1 MVNNAQDKRTVRS
14 DLIETTRSLLVGP
27 LAIDEVIE
35 SAPVDTYLTG
45 ILWPRGTSADAV
57 DDDEGSTGAGG
68 DDPSA
73 DSAVPGYRTIR
84 PCSIGITLAVRAGA
98 SLTIDLGTT
107 ARYEPR
113 DETAT
118 SVEGKREAPD
128 ATKALVLKTDSVQ
141 GNAGSAAGGPDGQ
154 QKPRKVWAR
163 RELGYSLSLAADG
176 GSKTYSEKNFDRR
189 DGTKVED
196 RALSVHV
203 RRRAGPKQYV
213 FTITLINEEDDSPGA
228 SSRHVKCLFQAEL
241 IVRAHIGEAPAIE
254 PRPLPPPDKSDRE
267 ALANALLYREV
278 REFAAGHGIAV
289 TWDDAAQDNV
299 IDEVKTSWMPRTVV
313 PGTSADGHS
322 LLGSFRNAWPDAL
335 RAAWLGAETARE
347 SVTQALDAFAAC
359 YGQWIKASL
368 EPRIAQFGE
377 ELDSAARA
385 NFDRC
390 VSAHM
395 RIRDGVT
402 VLRENPAAWTAFA
415 LANAAMDRQ
424 SNFPG
429 KGDSRRPLVWRP
441 FQLAFMLLVIPGLVD
456 PGREDRGCMDL
467 LWFPTGGGKTEA
479 YLALTAFQIFYRR
492 LTHESRRAVGGVDVL
507 MRYTLR
513 LLTVQQFQRAAAL
526 ISACDFIRQSDSRLG
541 DARITLGLYVGGDAT
556 PNNMEAARKAIAEEH
571 ANQAPSS
578 TPRQLLQCPV
588 CGSDLP
594 ATALVADAVQPKV
607 NIRCVKPDCET
618 AGNPLP
624 VLTVDEEIY
633 AAPPS
638 LLIGTVDKFAQIPR
652 RTDIRRLF
660 SLDGGEPP
668 GLIIQDELHLISGPL
683 GSMAGLYET
692 VIDTFCTRGEVRPK
706 VIGSTA
712 TIGHAEPQVRALF
725 DRSVLQFP
733 PPGFDSS
740 DSFYAVR
747 DTAGPDRIYVG
758 VPTAGRSPK
767 FALQALVSS
776 LLQAASYL
784 KEKKDAELGNIDPY
798 WTCVAYF
805 NSLRELG
812 GAYVLM
818 QDDVPRQMQ
827 FLSSRLDMGR
837 RELQNLPVEL
847 SSRRSSRELPELL
860 QALSGT
866 LEDFEADPLEKPEPK
881 DTVLA
886 SNMISV
892 GVDVPRLGLM
902 VVNGQPKSTAE
913 YIQASSRV
921 GRGIPGLVFTLC
933 NSGRPRDLSHFEH
946 FHSYHGALYKSVEAT
961 SVTPWSPRARDKA
974 LHAVV
979 ASLVRHLVTGM
990 SGDEDAVNFDG
1001 SDPIVQQLI
1010 TDIVRRAATATDA
1023 QQAEDTAED
1032 LQAIID
1038 EWSHR
1043 SADARTTTGRM
1054 RYWIKKA
1061 PFGKTADHL
1070 MCAAEEAAP
1079 GGYQAWPT
1087 PNTMREVEP
1096 SSAFVLRTF
1105 RSKQEGK

>member
-1 MVNNAQDKRTVRS
+1 MVNNAKDKRAVRT
-14 DLIETTRSLLVGP
+14 DLVDLTRSLLVGP
-27 LAIDEVIE
+27 LAVDEVIE

-68 DDPSA
+68 DDPGA
-73 DSAVPGYRTIR
+73 DSAVPGYRAIR
-84 PCSIGITLAVRAGA
+84 PCSIGITLAVRVGAG
-98 SLTIDLGTT
+98 LKIDLGTT
-107 ARYEPR
+107 ARYELQ
-113 DETAT
+113 DETT
-118 SVEGKREAPD
+118 IPVEGNRESPD
-128 ATKALVLKTDSVQ
+128 ATKAVALKSDSEQ
-141 GNAGSAAGGPDGQ
+141 DKAGSAASGTDAQ
-154 QKPRKVWAR
+154 KKPRKVWAR

-176 GSKTYSEKNFDRR
+176 GSKTYSEKLFDRR

-203 RRRAGPKQYV
+203 RRRAGPEQYV

-228 SSRHVKCLFQAEL
+228 ASRDAKCLFQTEL
-241 IVRAHIGEAPAIE
+241 IVRAQIGDAHAIE
-254 PRPLPPPDKSDRE
+254 PRPLSPPDKSDWE
-267 ALANALLYREV
+267 ALTNALLYRDV

-289 TWDDAAQDNV
+289 TWDSGQDNA
-299 IDEVKTSWMPRTVV
+299 IGEVRTSWMPGTVV
-313 PGTSADGHS
+313 PGTSAAGHS
-322 LLGSFRNAWPDAL
+322 LLSGFRDVWPDAL
-335 RAAWLGAETARE
+335 RAAWLGTETARE
-347 SVTQALDAFAAC
+347 SVNQALDAFVAC
-359 YGQWIKASL
+359 YGQWIEASL
-368 EPRIAQFGE
+368 EPRLGQFGE
-377 ELDSAARA
+377 ELGSAARA

-390 VSAHM
+390 VSAHTRM
-395 RIRDGVT
+395 RDGVN

-424 SNFPG
+424 SNFPS

-479 YLALTAFQIFYRR
+479 YLALTAFQIFHRR
-492 LTHESRRAVGGVDVL
+492 LTHKSRRADGGVDVL

-541 DARITLGLYVGGDAT
+541 DARITLGLYVGGEAT
-556 PNNMEAARKAIAEEH
+556 PNNMEEARKAIAEEH
-571 ANQAPSS
+571 ANQAPLS

-588 CGSDLP
+588 CGSNLP
-594 ATALVADAVQPKV
+594 ATAFIADAVQPKV
-607 NIRCVKPDCET
+607 NIVCVKPDCET

-652 RTDIRRLF
+652 RTDIRSLF

-692 VIDTFCTRGEVRPK
+692 VIDTLCTRGKVRPK

-712 TIGHAEPQVRALF
+712 TIGHAEQQVRALF

-733 PPGFDSS
+733 PPGFDSA

-747 DTAGPDRIYVG
+747 DTKGPDRIYVG
-758 VPTAGRSPK
+758 IPTAGRSPK

-776 LLQAASYL
+776 LLQAASHL
-784 KEKKDAELGNIDPY
+784 REMPDAELGNIDPY

-827 FLSSRLDMGR
+827 FLSRRLDMSR

-946 FHSYHGALYKSVEAT
+946 FHAYHRALYKSVEAT
-961 SVTPWSPRARDKA
+961 SVTPWAPRARDKA

-990 SGDEDAVNFDG
+990 SGDEDAVNFDS
-1001 SDPIVQQLI
+1001 SDPMVQQLI
-1010 TDIVRRAATATDA
+1010 ADIVRRAAAATDES
-1023 QQAEDTAED
+1023 QAEETKEHLQEIVAEW
-1032 LQAIID
+1032 
-1038 EWSHR
+1038 EKR
-1043 SADARTTTGRM
+1043 SAEARTTTTGRM

-1070 MCAAEEAAP
+1070 MCAAEEASP
-1079 GGYQAWPT
+1079 GGHQAWPT
-1087 PNTMREVEP
+1087 PNSMREVEP
-1096 SSAFVLRTF
+1096 SSAFVLRTIK
-1105 RSKQEGK
+1105 SKPEGK